1 MPDMVTGALR
11 RARYDGPHALMSTA
25 PPPAD
30 DTPRRRWLRRRAEPA
45 TPEAPATGEAG
56 DDAAAAAP
64 APVDGEAQPT
74 EVVPAPRAEGPRQ
87 LRRRREQLLTE
98 REESVYHLGGLAFE
112 LYRRDRLSDEVMR
125 LRAGHVAQI
134 DEAVRDIDARLSDV
148 ERERKER
155 RVRVPADP
163 AVGGCLVCR
172 TPFRAEA
179 RFCWQCGSRLV
190 PDTVGDEQPTAAIP
204 MPPG

>member
-1 MPDMVTGALR
+1 
-11 RARYDGPHALMSTA
+11 MSTA

-45 TPEAPATGEAG
+45 TPDTGEVGG
-56 DDAAAAAP
+56 DAEAAAP
-64 APVDGEAQPT
+64 APADGDAQPT
-74 EVVPAPRAEGPRQ
+74 EVGPAPPRADGPRQ

-98 REESVYHLGGLAFE
+98 REETVYHLGGLAFE

-155 RVRVPADP
+155 RVRVPTDP
-163 AVGGCLVCR
+163 SVGCCLVCR

-204 MPPG
+204 MPPA

>member
-1 MPDMVTGALR
+1 
-11 RARYDGPHALMSTA
+11 MSTA

-45 TPEAPATGEAG
+45 TPEAPAAPEAG
-56 DDAAAAAP
+56 EEATAAP
-64 APVDGEAQPT
+64 ADAPEAAQPT
-74 EVVPAPRAEGPRQ
+74 EVVPAAPRPEGPRQ

-98 REESVYHLGGLAFE
+98 REETVYHLGGLAFE

-125 LRAGHVAQI
+125 LRAGHLAQI
-134 DEAVRDIDARLSDV
+134 DDAVRDIDARLSDV
-148 ERERKER
+148 ERERRER
-155 RVRVPADP
+155 RVKAPSDP
-163 AVGGCLVCR
+163 SVGCCLVCR

-204 MPPG
+204 MPPPA

>member
-1 MPDMVTGALR
+1 MPAPGAVPG
-11 RARYDGPHALMSTA
+11 DA
-25 PPPAD
+25 PAPAD
-30 DTPRRRWLRRRAEPA
+30 GAQPAEA
-45 TPEAPATGEAG
+45 APATA
-56 DDAAAAAP
+56 
-64 APVDGEAQPT
+64 
-74 EVVPAPRAEGPRQ
+74 RAEGPRQ

-98 REESVYHLGGLAFE
+98 REETVYHLGGLAFE

-134 DEAVRDIDARLSDV
+134 DDAVRDIDARLDDA
-148 ERERKER
+148 ERER
-155 RVRVPADP
+155 RVRRVRAAADP
-163 AVGGCLVCR
+163 SVGCCLTCR

-204 MPPG
+204 IPPPA

>member
-1 MPDMVTGALR
+1 MVTGAR
-11 RARYDGPHALMSTA
+11 RGARYDGPALMSTA

-30 DTPRRRWLRRRAEPA
+30 DTPRRRWLRRRAAPA
-45 TPEAPATGEAG
+45 SADAPADGEVAAAPEAEAPAPAVEDAQATG
-56 DDAAAAAP
+56 
-64 APVDGEAQPT
+64 
-74 EVVPAPRAEGPRQ
+74 VVPAPPRAEGPRQ

-98 REESVYHLGGLAFE
+98 REETVYHLGGLAFE

-134 DEAVRDIDARLSDV
+134 DDAVRDIDARLSDV

-155 RVRVPADP
+155 RVRPPADP
-163 AVGGCLVCR
+163 SVGCCLVCR

-179 RFCWQCGSRLV
+179 RFCWQCGTRLV
-190 PDTVGDEQPTAAIP
+190 PDTVGDEQPTAVIP
-204 MPPG
+204 TPPPA